1 MAGGPENVID
11 VKTLWKFWFFMSQTD
26 FKSSLRPHYGSFSN
40 MTLKV
45 DGRGSGGGGGIT
57 VRHVEIIPH
66 RSHVTC
72 VSFVF
77 GVFSRSRLSLGSV
90 PLCLSKDES
99 VYWGTSLVWDQTLRA
114 TDPLLHE
121 EGYCTTRKTRPR
133 RIKKK
138 EAHLGQD
145 LFVYL
150 NQLKEWPIN
159 KYNSAQPHMW
169 ITVWGQVGWP
179 QCLQPIN
186 EMRID
191 AWAELYHSSELSDR
205 INSVI

>member
-1 MAGGPENVID
+1 MEPKNKIKL
-11 VKTLWKFWFFMSQTD
+11 VKGKKLWWVETYGRGARECHWCQDLVEVLIFHEPDWLQIIFTSTLWLILQHDTEGWWERKW
-26 FKSSLRPHYGSFSN
+26 R
-40 MTLKV
+40 
-45 DGRGSGGGGGIT
+45 GGGIT

-77 GVFSRSRLSLGSV
+77 GVFSRARLSLGSV

-138 EAHLGQD
+138 RH
-145 LFVYL
+145 
-150 NQLKEWPIN
+150 I
-159 KYNSAQPHMW
+159 
-169 ITVWGQVGWP
+169 
-179 QCLQPIN
+179 
-186 EMRID
+186 
-191 AWAELYHSSELSDR
+191 
-205 INSVI
+205 